1 MAELGAKV
9 VAFDFSENFV
19 KRAEERTKDTG
30 LSVQYAVLDARD
42 EDALLDLGEGRFDAT
57 VCTMALMDMAEIGS
71 LFRGLATLLKPEGRF
86 VFSVAHPCFHS
97 AGMRKFS
104 EMYEDGVGR
113 HIRINGVKVLSYI
126 TPKARKTEG
135 IIGQPELQYYFH
147 RPIQDLFR
155 PGFEAGFVIDG
166 LMEPAFES
174 SGKDGSGLRWNDM
187 PEIPPV
193 LVVRMRLM

>member
-1 MAELGAKV
+1 MAELGARV
-9 VAFDFSENFV
+9 VAFDFSESFV

-42 EDALLDLGEGRFDAT
+42 EDALLALGEGRFDAA
-57 VCTMALMDMAEIGS
+57 VCTMALMDMAEIES
-71 LFRGLATLLKPEGRF
+71 LFRGLAALLKPEGRF

-104 EMYEDGVGR
+104 EMYEESAGR
-113 HIRINGVKVLSYI
+113 HVRINGVKILSYI

-135 IIGQPELQYYFH
+135 IIGQPEPQYYFH
-147 RPIQDLFR
+147 RPLQDLFR
-155 PGFEAGFVIDG
+155 AGFEAGFVIDG
-166 LMEPAFES
+166 LLEAAFGKSE
-174 SGKDGSGLRWNDM
+174 KDGSGLRWDDM

-193 LVVRMRLM
+193 LVVRMRPG